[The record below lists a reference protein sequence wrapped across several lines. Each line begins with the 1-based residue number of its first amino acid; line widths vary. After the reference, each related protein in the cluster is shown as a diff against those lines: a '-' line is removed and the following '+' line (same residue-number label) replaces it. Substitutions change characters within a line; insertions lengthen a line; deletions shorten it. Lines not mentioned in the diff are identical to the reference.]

1 MSQRKVLSLLVLV
14 TMVLSVVGGA
24 SDVAAKKVTLR
35 VMSPESDFTEAWIK
49 PWNDANPD
57 IQIVREDQD
66 HAKWI
71 ADYMA
76 GKPADLLNLGSGAET
91 PFFVKRG
98 MFLDLTDYFKKSSYI
113 KEDDIALEGCSSY
126 RFDGE
131 VSGQGSWYGLP
142 KDYNNVTAITYNKEI
157 FTKAGIPFPS
167 ATEPMSYDEFYQL
180 AQKLTDTSGQNVI
193 FGTEVHGNWV
203 FYIASDMA
211 YMIDKKLHSD
221 DYLTM
226 NEDPEVREIWKYFLR
241 LPQEGISSNLE
252 HPLSGW
258 AGSAFQA
265 GNIAMVQLGY
275 WFGASSAAVEGYAEK
290 FGWAP
295 APIMKKGGKR
305 VTNHLGATGFVIS
318 ARTKYPDEAFKVFE
332 WYMGGEPGLERA
344 RTGWG
349 IPPLKSMHGLLPKE
363 TEFDKIRTQIA
374 LEEVKYMKP
383 PQLSSYV
390 RIQVYGANWNAA
402 KQALLAGDV
411 DLDGAVDM
419 FYAGMNE
426 AFALGKEEIGE

>member
-1 MSQRKVLSLLVLV
+1 MSKRNVLSLFVLA
-14 TMVLSVVGGA
+14 TILFSVICGP
-24 SDVAAKKVTLR
+24 SDVAAKKITLR
-35 VMSPESDFTEAWIK
+35 FMSPESGLTEAWIK
-49 PWNDANPD
+49 LWNDANPD
-57 IQIVREDQD
+57 IQIVREDLD

-71 ADYMA
+71 ADSMA
-76 GKPADLLNLGSGAET
+76 GKPADLKNLGSGTEV

-157 FTKAGIPFPS
+157 FKNAGVPFPS
-167 ATEPMSYDEFYQL
+167 ATEPMSYEEFYQL

-193 FGTEVHGNWV
+193 FGTEVHGNWP

-211 YMIDKKLHSD
+211 YMIGKKLHSD

-226 NEDPEVREIWKYFLR
+226 NEDPEIRDIWKYFLR
-241 LPQEGISSNLE
+241 LRQEGISSNSE

-258 AGSAFQA
+258 AGPAFQA

-275 WFGASSAAVEGYAEK
+275 WFGASTAGVEGYEDK

-295 APIMKKGGKR
+295 APVMEKGGKR
-305 VTNHLGATGFVIS
+305 VTNNLGATGVVIS
-318 ARTKYPDEAFKVFE
+318 SRTKYPDEAFKVFE
-332 WYMGGEPGLERA
+332 WYMGAEPGLERA
-344 RTGWG
+344 ETGWG
-349 IPPLKSMHGLLPKE
+349 IPPLKSMHGLLPEE
-363 TEFDKIRTQIA
+363 TEFDKVRKEIA
-374 LEEVKYMKP
+374 LEEMKYMEP

-390 RIQVYGANWNAA
+390 RVDVYAANWNVA

-419 FYAGMNE
+419 FYEAMNE
-426 AFALGKEEIGE
+426 AFELGKEEIGE